1 MAGKFT
7 NERIEQDYEDDDS
20 PNKEPIKIPKD
31 GRKGDGIGCREHD
44 GCRHNHT
51 ANDGEHSRTKK
62 KKQRRRTARQ
72 EHPRNL
78 DERFS
83 LEEWMGMMEE
93 AGYEDAIAAAIEK
106 MRDYDMDRAAIKGAK
121 RIERRKKKHEKKG
134 KGGPVYDYDG
144 VIVHGEEPDSERFSL
159 EEWVDLM
166 EGATQIL
173 SEQES
178 HMEDQYTLEEWIDAL
193 QEVGVELGE
202 GNPETKKQRQD
213 FDVTLHPD
221 AMGAEP
227 PPPKMH
233 SAAKAVATHKGR
245 QVYKRL
251 PTDRLTQDFDS
262 RHGLSPF
269 DNDSG
274 EIAQAR
280 QNQAARM
287 RDAYKNPVPLP
298 GTKAGDRA
306 IATRDKLDALG
317 VDDYPRSVFYTN
329 TGRETYPSEM
339 DEQYT
344 IEEWMGMME
353 EAGYNINEV
362 SPETAARVA
371 AARRAQA
378 DQQYNKSVE
387 LTRQAGQH
395 TEEPG
400 TINATMR
407 QTQRAAGDA
416 SRAADKLR
424 DKAAAA
430 DAYRRKHSPD
440 SRPAPAMA
448 AADAPKLS
456 AASKRSV
463 GLTENTVAR
472 LQELAGIQP
481 LNG

>member
-1 MAGKFT
+1 M
-7 NERIEQDYEDDDS
+7 NEQY
-20 PNKEPIKIPKD
+20 
-31 GRKGDGIGCREHD
+31 
-44 GCRHNHT
+44 T
-51 ANDGEHSRTKK
+51 M
-62 KKQRRRTARQ
+62 
-72 EHPRNL
+72 
-78 DERFS
+78 
-83 LEEWMGMMEE
+83 EEWMGIMQE
-93 AGYEDAIAAAIEK
+93 AGMDEGRLGRLAAGLGLGAAAL
-106 MRDYDMDRAAIKGAK
+106 AGGAK
-121 RIERRKKKHEKKG
+121 DADAQSAPPQAATVPNDSVQTGTSRDMGLAQRKAGHELDIRKISQQG
-134 KGGPVYDYDG
+134 ARQTIRQNPDG
-144 VIVHGEEPDSERFSL
+144 TYSVTIDARKQPP
-159 EEWVDLM
+159 
-166 EGATQIL
+166 AT
-173 SEQES
+173 EKPKMDE
-178 HMEDQYTLEEWIDAL
+178 QYTLEEWIDAL

-202 GNPETKKQRQD
+202 GIAW
-213 FDVTLHPD
+213 PD
-221 AMGAEP
+221 AIDATGRPSSYVPGKPLSRAE
-227 PPPKMH
+227 
-233 SAAKAVATHKGR
+233 AE
-245 QVYKRL
+245 RL
-251 PTDRLTQDFDS
+251 GMVMYPHDSPDDTPFDPEVHNPRLANKLPIPTSSPTTDTDDVDTEDLVGTDRLSVGKTRTRKITDPNWNKMAKRLRAAHPSPKLEEGIAGKFTNERFSLEEWVDLMEGANQI
-262 RHGLSPF
+262 LSEQE
-269 DNDSG
+269 SHM
-274 EIAQAR
+274 E
-280 QNQAARM
+280 
-287 RDAYKNPVPLP
+287 
-298 GTKAGDRA
+298 
-306 IATRDKLDALG
+306 
-317 VDDYPRSVFYTN
+317 
-329 TGRETYPSEM
+329 
-339 DEQYT
+339 EQYT
-344 IEEWMGMME
+344 LEEWMGMME